1 MLLSASKVSPVSFW
15 LSLDRVS
22 PGLQG
27 HLCFFET
34 MVSVQPGVPG
44 EANSKWKLSGAI
56 KCDSWL
62 QDQAFYRVVWMMWGR
77 KPHRWQSCSSC
88 SPSPHSPLHALPR
101 VSLGFKCLWWKV
113 SPCDKWTPL
122 RPSCFLCILLL
133 IIHTK
138 WTQKMDNS
146 WEYFVLSSITF
157 LFLHLSS
164 SILCLNFLHCPF
176 STSTVLTTSVT
187 LQSQITKLKLD
198 GFCSKFLSFLQ
209 YAFVLI
215 QFVQWTRK
223 TGALPQFSTGHL
235 WKTGTY
241 RHP

>member
-1 MLLSASKVSPVSFW
+1 MLLSASKVSPVSSW

-44 EANSKWKLSGAI
+44 EANSKWKLSGAN
-56 KCDSWL
+56 KCDSQL
-62 QDQAFYRVVWMMWGR
+62 QDHAFYRVVWMMWGR

-138 WTQKMDNS
+138 WTQNKMGIS
-146 WEYFVLSSITF
+146 QEYFVLSITS
-157 LFLHLSS
+157 LFLYLSS
-164 SILCLNFLHCPF
+164 LILWLNFFQCSF
-176 STSTVLTTSVT
+176 STSIVFTTFVT
-187 LQSQITKLKLD
+187 LQSQITEWIPD
-198 GFCSKFLSFLQ
+198 GFCPKFLSF
-209 YAFVLI
+209 V
-215 QFVQWTRK
+215 
-223 TGALPQFSTGHL
+223 
-235 WKTGTY
+235 
-241 RHP
+241 